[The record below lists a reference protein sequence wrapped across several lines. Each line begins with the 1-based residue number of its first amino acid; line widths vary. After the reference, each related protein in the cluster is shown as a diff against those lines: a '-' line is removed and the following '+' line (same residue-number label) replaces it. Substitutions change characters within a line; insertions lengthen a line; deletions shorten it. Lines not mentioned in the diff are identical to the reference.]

1 MLNLRPVRTIVADAK
16 RDLHELIMD
25 RDQFRENL
33 PSWDY
38 RQEQYYEKEISNKRA
53 LIRRYTPYVIANNVK

>member
-1 MLNLRPVRTIVADAK
+1 MTKLPVRTIVAQAK
-16 RDLHELIMD
+16 QAVLELEMD
-25 RDQFRENL
+25 REFFREHM

-38 RQEQYYEKEISNKRA
+38 RSEEYYEKEIGNKRE